1 MSQIHEVFSVT
12 KTVDGALSIDAD
24 FTGVSNGERM
34 RAEYI
39 LRDGDEFGSAPMFRQ
54 WVADNSPKI
63 LPYTPPPEP
72 TPEELRAQMPPLT
85 PRQFR
90 DALIDHDIMP
100 DSVTAAISQIA
111 DVKERAKALN
121 AWEYPTQF
129 VRTEPLI
136 EQIGAIFNLTPE
148 DIDDMW
154 QAAIV
159 G

>member
-1 MSQIHEVFSVT
+1 MLHLL
-12 KTVDGALSIDAD
+12 KDGAVVMVAPVGATITHDG
-24 FTGVSNGERM
+24 FTVSPATITSM
-34 RAEYI
+34 
-39 LRDGDEFGSAPMFRQ
+39 LPDGYSFVEAPP
-54 WVADNSPKI
+54 APD
-63 LPYTPPPEP
+63 PEPP

-100 DSVTAAISQIA
+100 EQVTAAISQVA
-111 DVKERAKALN
+111 DTKDRAKVLN

-136 EQIGAIFNLTPE
+136 EQIGAMFNLTPE

-154 QAAIV
+154 WQATA
-159 G
+159 

>member
-1 MSQIHEVFSVT
+1 MLHLVKNGTVVMTVLEGSAVDYEGIHISPA
-12 KTVDGALSIDAD
+12 TVDAMPAVHEGN
-24 FTGVSNGERM
+24 T
-34 RAEYI
+34 
-39 LRDGDEFGSAPMFRQ
+39 
-54 WVADNSPKI
+54 
-63 LPYTPPPEP
+63 YTLVQAPPEPEPEPP

-100 DSVTAAISQIA
+100 DDVTAAINQIA
-111 DVKERAKALN
+111 DAKDRAKALN

-136 EQIGAIFNLTPE
+136 EQIGAIFSLTPE

-154 QAAIV
+154 RQATA
-159 G
+159 